1 MKRNMRHTEK
11 AVTHPIS
18 IGGLNAAISA
28 STWQDMKNEVGGWN
42 GAAIQ
47 ARIDYMRRAVN
58 QGLTEKDCLDRAQ
71 RTLCNLASQL

>member
-18 IGGLNAAISA
+18 IGGLNAVVSA
-28 STWQDMKNEVGGWN
+28 SAGLGFN

-47 ARIDYMRRAVN
+47 ARIDFMRRAVN
-58 QGLTEKDCLDRAQ
+58 VGLVQENCLGRAQ
-71 RTLCNLASQL
+71 ETIRGLENQL